1 MRKDAQEVSQW
12 HFLRVFAQEPDSDC
26 DSDSPCEYL
35 KISGFV
41 VFAFLAVAAL
51 VLSFRYYTE
60 ETIVGTGLVLAI
72 AVIVAAGYNIA
83 QYKEPEDALVEQML
97 MEEFKARK
105 QHENL
110 KAQVENVKNNSLRNL
125 FRSAI
130 EHLEFGVAQG
140 PYDDGFQFTRRKL
153 YF

>member
-1 MRKDAQEVSQW
+1 MRKEAFDAQWQS
-12 HFLRVFAQEPDSDC
+12 QEPDSDC

-41 VFAFLAVAAL
+41 VFSFLAVAAL

-60 ETIVGTGLVLAI
+60 ETIIGTGLVLAI
-72 AVIVAAGYNIA
+72 AVIVAAGYNIVN
-83 QYKEPEDALVEQML
+83 YKDPEDALIEKIL
-97 MEEFKARK
+97 LEEITAREE
-105 QHENL
+105 HENL

-130 EHLEFGVAQG
+130 EHLEFGVRQG